1 MDQWGD
7 LEFNN
12 RDWKQRLK
20 EEKSPSPQTLG
31 LKRMQN
37 STRKT
42 PLYHNCMLEAPDGQ
56 LLCTCDTK
64 KAHWYIAKG
73 IGYQVKSKPYS
84 GVIKLVCSKV
94 SEDPLIVRLKFE
106 PSGRPEGKAGEYY
119 LSVKP
124 NICVVCGVGEAYLR
138 YLPFPLLHNLCNFLD
153 QEKCGAPRGQEV
165 LPCSHEGPSVSR
177 RTSNVSKST

>member
-1 MDQWGD
+1 
-7 LEFNN
+7 
-12 RDWKQRLK
+12 
-20 EEKSPSPQTLG
+20 
-31 LKRMQN
+31 
-37 STRKT
+37 
-42 PLYHNCMLEAPDGQ
+42 MLEAPDGQ

-73 IGYQVKSKPYS
+73 IGYQVHLTILLI
-84 GVIKLVCSKV
+84 VIKTQCSKV

-138 YLPFPLLHNLCNFLD
+138 YPPLLIHLLCNFLIRESFVFASFLQFPP
-153 QEKCGAPRGQEV
+153 QEKCGA
-165 LPCSHEGPSVSR
+165 S
-177 RTSNVSKST
+177 